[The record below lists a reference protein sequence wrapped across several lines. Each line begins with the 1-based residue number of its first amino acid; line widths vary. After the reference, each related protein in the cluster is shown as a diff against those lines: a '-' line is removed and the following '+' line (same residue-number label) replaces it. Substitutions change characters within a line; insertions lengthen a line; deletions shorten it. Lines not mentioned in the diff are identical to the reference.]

1 MARLSAGLLLEPVMM
16 LGQWA
21 RGGLLLADPVSWP
34 QSRRGHLSRSSKDPM
49 ARALPHSHWDGTDH
63 WTPGTW
69 ALSGHPGSSPAQRGQ
84 GLVHGPLPPLF
95 CIRPSKEAECLPHAG
110 ATGVNSGPALVGEQA
125 LGVLCQV
132 ARALEEGTWASGE
145 GACALGPRDAGW
157 LKLWKTGNSLI
168 VRRGRTDKPWS
179 VHSKECCSAVQMNKP
194 GLFLSVLVPPERW
207 LQNGTRDMR
216 ALV

>member
-1 MARLSAGLLLEPVMM
+1 MTARLSAGLFLEPMM
-16 LGQWA
+16 LLGEWA
-21 RGGLLLADPVSWP
+21 GAVCSWRTLCLGLRADGDTCPEAPSVPWP
-34 QSRRGHLSRSSKDPM
+34 GPT
-49 ARALPHSHWDGTDH
+49 PPHWDGTDH
-63 WTPGTW
+63 CTPGAW

-84 GLVHGPLPPLF
+84 GLVHSPLPPFF

-110 ATGVNSGPALVGEQA
+110 ATGVNSGPALGGEQA
-125 LGVLCQV
+125 LGVLRQV

-168 VRRGRTDKPWS
+168 VRWGRTDKPWS

-194 GLFLSVLVPPERW
+194 GLFLSMLVPPERW
-207 LQNGTRDMR
+207 LQNGTRDVR